1 MLTEENKN
9 EFVPNAEH
17 LEQLKLIYSRFESP
31 VWLNFSRDAIM
42 SSLKAQTLWSNI
54 KKGDLSAVV
63 NILENGNI
71 NFEER
76 DEASN

>member
-1 MLTEENKN
+1 
-9 EFVPNAEH
+9 
-17 LEQLKLIYSRFESP
+17 
-31 VWLNFSRDAIM
+31 M